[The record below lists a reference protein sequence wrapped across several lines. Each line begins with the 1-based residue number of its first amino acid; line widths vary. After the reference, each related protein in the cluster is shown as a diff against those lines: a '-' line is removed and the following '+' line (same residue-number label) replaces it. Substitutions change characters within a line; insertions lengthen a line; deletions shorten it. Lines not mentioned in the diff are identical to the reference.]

1 LSNLDNFLA
10 GNLLAD
16 LPIVIFGDLPVLG
29 VAFLLGIIVLVLL
42 LLFFN
47 LIEDG
52 SRPRSEYVLRILA
65 IFQKVPL
72 VPKVENLLQLDVLLQ
87 DRVLDVFLQLNG
99 EGKELGGR
107 QVDFLILDREL
118 QIDEVLAELG
128 IVLSCHEESVLL
140 QSILNDLESLAYFR
154 GDPSCDT
161 SLLRDLDLKGIDNSH
176 NVAILFEHVTNKFDV
191 FPFVR
196 VVHRLHAGLGIEI
209 LNDLF
214 ELLLELILDVAD
226 SVKFW
231 VKQAPEI
238 SDNLGRLIELLKH

>member
-1 LSNLDNFLA
+1 M
-10 GNLLAD
+10 
-16 LPIVIFGDLPVLG
+16 
-29 VAFLLGIIVLVLL
+29 
-42 LLFFN
+42 
-47 LIEDG
+47 
-52 SRPRSEYVLRILA
+52 
-65 IFQKVPL
+65 
-72 VPKVENLLQLDVLLQ
+72 LQLDVLLQ

-161 SLLRDLDLKGIDNSH
+161 SLLRYLDLKGIDNSH
-176 NVAILFEHVTNKFDV
+176 NVTVLFEHVADKFNV
-191 FPFVR
+191 LPFAR
-196 VVHRLHAGLGIEI
+196 VAHRLHAGLGIEI